1 MKIKTIIF
9 SNQSNP
15 SFDRI
20 ECVVSNAIASIS
32 GCESEISSIFDTVQS
47 GLTEIA
53 DALKKNNIIAIFAED
68 KMYHE
73 AKRSICKAFRFKMIH
88 SDAIIANL
96 STIENSE
103 RYMLHALVP
112 ENATAFPLA
121 DGLFPGFAVRSKSQ
135 CILFLPLSEDRT
147 FVTMKKYVF
156 PYISRFC
163 GESLPSFNSFEIEY
177 AASVLENALLEN
189 NVQIAVSNS
198 PLCKYIAKAG
208 KRIECFIDYIS
219 YAPFDSYDSIADAT
233 RLAAVK
239 AAEYYE
245 CQFGAS
251 VIENR
256 DDDNNCFSATI
267 TISNKRTAKI
277 RTLSSITDESYEDF
291 LTTVITEFFLMLAQE
306 ITDSELLS
314 PKEKK
319 HIKPTPVISPINIAL
334 YIVLFATT
342 LFLSYVAISF
352 SELSLFA

>member
-9 SNQSNP
+9 SDQSNP

-20 ECVVSNAIASIS
+20 ECVVSNAMASIS
-32 GCESEISSIFDTVQS
+32 GCQAGLSSIFDTVQS

-53 DALKKNNIIAIFAED
+53 DALKKNNIIAIFAEE

-73 AKRSICKAFRFKMIH
+73 AKRCICKAFRFKMIH
-88 SDAIIANL
+88 SDAIISNL
-96 STIENSE
+96 STMENSE
-103 RYMLHALVP
+103 RYMMHALVP
-112 ENATAFPLA
+112 ENATAFSLA

-135 CILFLPLSEDRT
+135 CILFLPFSEDRT
-147 FVTMKKYVF
+147 FVTMKKFVF

-163 GESLPSFNSFEIEY
+163 GESLPSFNSFEVEY
-177 AASVLENALLEN
+177 AASVLENALIEN
-189 NVQIAVSNS
+189 GVQIAVSNS
-198 PLCKYIAKAG
+198 PLCKYIAQAG
-208 KRIECFIDYIS
+208 KKIECFIDYIS
-219 YAPFDSYDSIADAT
+219 YAPFDTTDSASDAV

-251 VIENR
+251 VIENKT
-256 DDDNNCFSATI
+256 DDNNGFSASI

-277 RTLSSITDESYEDF
+277 RTLSSISDESYEDF

-306 ITDSELLS
+306 ITESVLLAEEE
-314 PKEKK
+314 PKY
-319 HIKPTPVISPINIAL
+319 ICPTSFVGPMNIAL
-334 YIVLFATT
+334 YLVLFATT

-352 SELSLFA
+352 SELSFFS